1 MPPSSRRFRLMAF
14 CFLCLLAAGLSLAA
28 SGAVSKPAPDGPA
41 ATPHRVSVSTDDDPA
56 RGPLSAPVTIIEFS
70 DYQCPFCAR
79 VEDAVDRILENYQGK
94 VRFVF
99 RDFPSPQ
106 IHAYAMKAAE
116 AAACANEQG
125 KFWEYHDALYA
136 DQSKLAVP
144 ELLATAGRL
153 GLDGG
158 TFQRCLQSDKFT
170 SEVNKDMEDGIKA
183 GVNGTPSFFING
195 ILIAGAQRYEKFAEV
210 IDAELSRGESRPKAP
225 AK

>member
-1 MPPSSRRFRLMAF
+1 MLRGSRRFRLVAF
-14 CFLCLLAAGLSLAA
+14 PFFCLVATGLSAGS
-28 SGAVSKPAPDGPA
+28 SGTISKPGAGTA
-41 ATPHRVSVSTDDDPA
+41 AAIPPRVSVSADDDPA
-56 RGPLSAPVTIIEFS
+56 IGSVAAPVTIIEFS

-79 VEDAVDRILENYQGK
+79 ADDTVKRVLENYKGK
-94 VRFVF
+94 VRLVF

-136 DQSKLAVP
+136 DQSKLAMVD
-144 ELLATAGRL
+144 LLATAGRL
-153 GLDGG
+153 GLNDG
-158 TFQRCLQSDKFT
+158 TFQRCVESGKF
-170 SEVNKDMEDGIKA
+170 SGEVSKDMEDGIKA

-210 IDAELSRGESRPKAP
+210 IDAELARGENPPKAP
-225 AK
+225 QK

>member
-1 MPPSSRRFRLMAF
+1 MSRGSRRFRLILM
-14 CFLCLLAAGLSLAA
+14 CSLCLMAAAPIATGSK
-28 SGAVSKPAPDGPA
+28 AVSTPGHPTAAPS
-41 ATPHRVSVSTDDDPA
+41 RVSVSADDDPA
-56 RGPLSAPVTIIEFS
+56 KGPLSAPVTIIEFS
-70 DYQCPFCAR
+70 DYQCPFCAQA
-79 VEDAVDRILENYQGK
+79 EGAVKRILESYQGK

-136 DQSKLAVP
+136 DQSKLAVA
-144 ELLATAGRL
+144 ELQATAGRL
-153 GLDGG
+153 GLDDGV
-158 TFQRCLQSDKFT
+158 FRKCLESGKFAG
-170 SEVNKDMEDGIKA
+170 EVSQDMADGIKA

-195 ILIAGAQRYEKFAEV
+195 ILLAGAQRYEKFAQV
-210 IDAELSRGESRPKAP
+210 IDTELRGEKQPKAP